1 MGRRRRPL
9 ARIAHTCV
17 FRSVQHPALVVH
29 LNVMVVVDPR
39 HPEHA
44 QVREAGSRHQQCQQS
59 STALA
64 ELHPREASGLL
75 ELSLLFVRW

>member
-1 MGRRRRPL
+1 MPSAL

-44 QVREAGSRHQQCQQS
+44 QVREVGSRHQ
-59 STALA
+59 
-64 ELHPREASGLL
+64 
-75 ELSLLFVRW
+75 